1 VVRRHALGPTSR
13 IGCMGKAAA
22 RRLAA
27 AAAFGGGGLSLAGAS
42 AYGLLRAEAL
52 LARRAIG
59 NADGEP
65 PRPTGWYG
73 HGRPGPAIKVV
84 LLGDSSAAGYGV
96 EQVRQTPGAHLA
108 SGLAEA
114 AERRVYLR
122 SVAVVGAQSRDL
134 ASQVDL
140 GLTLEPD
147 VAVILIGVNDVTH
160 SRPASESAR
169 LLSDAVRRLR
179 AAEVEVVVGTCPDLG
194 TVRPIPHPL
203 RWIARR
209 LSRQLAAA
217 QTVGVVERGGRTV
230 SLGTLL
236 GPEFALRPKDMFS
249 PDGFH
254 PSAHGYAR
262 AAAAMLPA
270 LAGVLNLVPE
280 EPPTPVGV
288 LPVAEAAAAA
298 VDASGTEVTG
308 TEVSGAER
316 GPWGR
321 WALLLRP
328 RRRALPQ
335 VELAE
340 DTVSDVPPDAPLADN
355 EATR

>member
-1 VVRRHALGPTSR
+1 MSTARTARRIAT
-13 IGCMGKAAA
+13 AAA
-22 RRLAA
+22 Y
-27 AAAFGGGGLSLAGAS
+27 GGGSVTVLGGSL
-42 AYGLLRAEAL
+42 YAL
-52 LARRAIG
+52 LTLQAKVARRAIG
-59 NADGEP
+59 SPPEAAPIADGV
-65 PRPTGWYG
+65 YG
-73 HGRPGPAIKVV
+73 HYDGDPVSFV
-84 LLGDSSAAGYGV
+84 MMGDSCATGLGVADAAH
-96 EQVRQTPGAHLA
+96 TPGAMLA
-108 SGLAEA
+108 AGLAELA
-114 AERRVYLR
+114 QRPVLLTSVARVGARSADLEHQVQHALEVRPDVTMIIVGANDVIHRVPLAR
-122 SVAVVGAQSRDL
+122 SVRHLVQAVA
-134 ASQVDL
+134 
-140 GLTLEPD
+140 TLRE
-147 VAVILIGVNDVTH
+147 AG
-160 SRPASESAR
+160 S
-169 LLSDAVRRLR
+169 
-179 AAEVEVVVGTCPDLG
+179 EVVVGTCPDLG

-270 LAGVLNLVPE
+270 VAGVLNLVPE